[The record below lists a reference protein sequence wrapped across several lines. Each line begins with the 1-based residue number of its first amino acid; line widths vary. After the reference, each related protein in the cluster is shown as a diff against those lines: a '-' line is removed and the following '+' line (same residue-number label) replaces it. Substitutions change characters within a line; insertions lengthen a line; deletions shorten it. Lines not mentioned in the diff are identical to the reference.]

1 MGLFNRLKSSAAP
14 VPDADAAMPRWA
26 RIIRIDREDGPLATV
41 ELEIH
46 YGAAPPFTYT
56 DLMKVPVG
64 IVWVGQDVTVRRRR
78 SGQHSSTGPVDVY
91 EICYG
96 QPPHYGL

>member
-1 MGLFNRLKSSAAP
+1 VGLFDRLKSFAAP

-46 YGAAPPFTYT
+46 YGDAPPFSYT

-64 IVWVGQDVTVRRRR
+64 IVWVGQDVMVRRRR

>member
-1 MGLFNRLKSSAAP
+1 MGLFDRLKSSAAP

-46 YGAAPPFTYT
+46 YGDAPPFTYT

-64 IVWVGQDVTVRRRR
+64 IVWVGQDVTVQRRR

>member
-1 MGLFNRLKSSAAP
+1 MGLFDRLKSSAAP

-46 YGAAPPFTYT
+46 YGDAPPFTYT

-78 SGQHSSTGPVDVY
+78 SEQHSSTGPVDVY

>member
-46 YGAAPPFTYT
+46 YGDAPPFTYT

-78 SGQHSSTGPVDVY
+78 SGHHSSTGPVDVY

>member
-1 MGLFNRLKSSAAP
+1 MGLFDRLKSSAAP

-26 RIIRIDREDGPLATV
+26 RIIRIDRVDGPLATV

-46 YGAAPPFTYT
+46 YGDAPPFTYT

-64 IVWVGQDVTVRRRR
+64 IVWVGQDVMVRRRR

>member
-1 MGLFNRLKSSAAP
+1 MGLFDRLKSSAAP

-46 YGAAPPFTYT
+46 YGDAPPFTYT

-64 IVWVGQDVTVRRRR
+64 IVWVGQGVTVQRRR